1 MEPIILYF
9 SANWCGHCRML
20 SPKID
25 KIKAQGINVIKL
37 NTSEDIHFQKRY
49 KIESIPTCIKIDS
62 KGKEL
67 KRHIGDFKNIEEIK
81 KWYYE

>member
-37 NTSEDIHFQKRY
+37 DTSEDIHFQK
-49 KIESIPTCIKIDS
+49 
-62 KGKEL
+62 
-67 KRHIGDFKNIEEIK
+67 N
-81 KWYYE
+81 

>member
-1 MEPIILYF
+1 M
-9 SANWCGHCRML
+9 
-20 SPKID
+20 
-25 KIKAQGINVIKL
+25 KL
-37 NTSEDIHFQKRY
+37 DISKDTHFQKVY
-49 KIESIPTCIKIDS
+49 KVESIPTCIKIDS